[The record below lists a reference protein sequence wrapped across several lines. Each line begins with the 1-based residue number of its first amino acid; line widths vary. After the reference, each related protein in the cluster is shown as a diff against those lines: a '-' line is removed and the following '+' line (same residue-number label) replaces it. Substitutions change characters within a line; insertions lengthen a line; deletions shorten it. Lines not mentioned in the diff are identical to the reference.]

1 MAVYRRQDLPWSVSV
16 DEEKRVATVS
26 RFYFLGD
33 DEFERVDKSFDFSEN
48 LFNLDA
54 AYERAAFLNELEK
67 E

>member
-1 MAVYRRQDLPWSVSV
+1 MVVYGRQKLPWGVRV
-16 DEEKRVATVS
+16 DGEKRVATVS

-33 DEFERVDKSFDFSEN
+33 DEFERVDKSFDFAGN
-48 LFNLDA
+48 LPNLYA